1 MALSQYYIIVKT
13 FNIRISITK
22 GNVWNRKYL
31 KESIMKIKMK
41 LSDLKHDYFCQYC
54 TMYELL
60 FKIVTLHISKA
71 YILNLMIL

>member
-22 GNVWNRKYL
+22 ANFWNRKYL
-31 KESIMKIKMK
+31 KENIKKIKMK
-41 LSDLKHDYFCQYC
+41 LSDLKHDYFRQYC